1 MKLNTLKGDPVL
13 LEALEA
19 HMPVINYRRM
29 ETVLV
34 IEDHPDLGRALSLQ
48 LEAAGLNVALA
59 KDGIEGLEKIQLLEP
74 ELIVLDIHLP
84 RLHGFRLLERLR
96 KQPNLRDSP
105 ILAMTGDPDPEIEAR
120 AEQWGIR
127 GFFRKPVPRRVFVK
141 AVLDILAGY

>member
-1 MKLNTLKGDPVL
+1 MKLDTLMGGPVL
-13 LEALEA
+13 LEALEDQ
-19 HMPVINYRRM
+19 MPVINYRRL

-34 IEDHPDLGRALSLQ
+34 IEDHPDLGRALTMQ

-59 KDGIEGLEKIQLLEP
+59 KDGIEGLEKIWLLEP

-96 KQPNLRDSP
+96 RQPNLKDCP
-105 ILAMTGDPDPEIEAR
+105 ILAVTGDPDPAIEAR

-141 AVLDILAGY
+141 AVLDILAGA